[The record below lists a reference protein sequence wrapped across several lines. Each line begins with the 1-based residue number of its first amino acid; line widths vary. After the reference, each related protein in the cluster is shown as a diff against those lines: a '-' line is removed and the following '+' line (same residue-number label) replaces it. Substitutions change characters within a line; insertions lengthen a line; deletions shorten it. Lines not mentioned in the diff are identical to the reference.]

1 MKKIHLD
8 NFAIPVEHLPIA
20 IQNEY
25 AAAELAVE
33 TAPAGP
39 LKNAAKAKLNE
50 VAKKALVAYAPH
62 LLFKASPNARG
73 ASGFYSALAARS
85 LSK

>member
-8 NFAIPVEHLPIA
+8 NFSIPVEHLPIG

-25 AAAELAVE
+25 AQAELAVK

-39 LKNAAKAKLNE
+39 LQNAAKAKLAE
-50 VAKKALVAYAPH
+50 VVKKAIAAAAPQM
-62 LLFKASPNARG
+62 LLKASPQHRG
-73 ASGFYSALAARS
+73 ASGFYSALVARS
-85 LSK
+85 K